1 MESKMK
7 LRKSS
12 DKTMHSRFF
21 FSNVISMFPA
31 DLATVT
37 KRIWRKKK
45 SRGGGRR
52 IVLQTGRTGIEMN
65 AKLDTFCVVFVLFFF
80 C

>member
-1 MESKMK
+1 M
-7 LRKSS
+7 
-12 DKTMHSRFF
+12 
-21 FSNVISMFPA
+21 A
-31 DLATVT
+31 Q
-37 KRIWRKKK
+37 KKEQ
-45 SRGGGRR
+45 GGGGSR